1 MININYLYYFSSE
14 TLDVFEIK
22 RPDLGPNASLSQ
34 IYKWLA
40 YSKISQTLW
49 ELDFKSMEKSEEY
62 EQRTFV
68 EGHLKFNQ
76 HQAEFK
82 LLGKTFEL
90 LNVSKVEVAPSFN
103 SMVSD
108 FIKHP
113 QAENLRHLKPS
124 DIHFFKDWIK
134 DEEVIRYSMT
144 KFHALKDDHDIE
156 NWFLSTLTDAKTWQW
171 GIIDP
176 HNKEL
181 IGYVGI
187 AGINKV
193 DNNGEFFIFIG
204 NKQFWGKKIA
214 THLTPQIVKQAFAEL
229 DLHRIFLTA
238 SSDNP
243 GAVKAYEK
251 AGFIH
256 EGIMRDAFFRNGQFS
271 DKLIMGILKEE
282 MLK

>member
-1 MININYLYYFSSE
+1 MIDINYLFYFSSE

-22 RPDLGPNASLSQ
+22 RQDLGPNASLSQ

-40 YSKISQTLW
+40 YSKLSQTIW
-49 ELDFKSMEKSEEY
+49 ELDFKSMEKTEEY
-62 EQRTFV
+62 QYRTFM
-68 EGHLKFNQ
+68 ESHLKFND
-76 HQAEFK
+76 HEAEFTV
-82 LLGKTFEL
+82 LGKSFKL
-90 LNVSKVEVAPSFN
+90 LNVSKVEISPSFN

-108 FIKHP
+108 FITHP

-124 DIHFFKDWIK
+124 DIHYFRDWIK

-144 KFHALKDDHDIE
+144 KFHTLKDEHDIE
-156 NWFLSTLTDAKTWQW
+156 NWYLSTLLDAKTWQW

-176 HNKEL
+176 RSKEL
-181 IGYVGI
+181 IGYIGI
-187 AGINKV
+187 AGINKI

-204 NKQFWGKKIA
+204 NKNYWGKKIA
-214 THLTPQIVKQAFAEL
+214 TQLTPQIVKQAFAEL

-243 GAVKAYEK
+243 GAIKAYEK

-256 EGIMRDAFFRNGQFS
+256 EGIMREAFFRNGQFS
-271 DKLIMGILKEE
+271 DKLIMGVLKHE
-282 MLK
+282 M